1 MRNGLEPG
9 DEFAEPRART
19 AAGPA
24 QGTAVDVDEQ
34 PTGWLRSLPAVMT
47 MCDDHTWAQ
56 ILKLHVSRV
65 GPEPGD

>member
-1 MRNGLEPG
+1 M
-9 DEFAEPRART
+9 

-24 QGTAVDVDEQ
+24 QGTAVDVDVDVQ

-56 ILKLHVSRV
+56 ILKLHVSQV
-65 GPEPGD
+65 APEPGD